1 MPELAANSPSPL
13 PDKTAIKPAYRV
25 VTEALRR
32 RIDAGDLRLGD
43 ALPIEH
49 DLAAHFG
56 VHRSTV
62 REGLRQLEQD
72 GWVRRDG
79 KRLVVTVPRH
89 SDLASRAERTL
100 RLQQVSLLDVY
111 QVALVMEPQAAA
123 LAALAATEAECQAMA
138 DNLQANRALLGTGAS
153 PVTVGM
159 AFQALVAQASH
170 NQVLLLG
177 REPVARLMHAGFEAI
192 ADHLPQACQ
201 RQLDA
206 HTQVYEAICARD
218 ATAAEHAMRR
228 HILDYRRGCEA
239 AGLNMNAPLA

>member
-1 MPELAANSPSPL
+1 MTEAAADFPFPCPEKPL
-13 PDKTAIKPAYRV
+13 VKPAYRV
-25 VTEALRR
+25 VTQALRR
-32 RIDAGDLRLGD
+32 RIESGELRLGQ

-49 DLAAHFG
+49 ELAAHFG

-62 REGLRQLEQD
+62 REALRQLEQD
-72 GWVRRDG
+72 GMVRRDG
-79 KRLVVTVPRH
+79 KRLLVTVPRH
-89 SDLASRAERTL
+89 SDLARRAERTL

-123 LAALAATEAECQAMA
+123 LAALAATEAQCQAMA
-138 DNLQANRALLGTGAS
+138 DNLELNRALLGTPVS
-153 PVTVGM
+153 PVEVGM

-192 ADHLPQACQ
+192 AARLPQAGR

-206 HTQVYEAICARD
+206 HTQVYEAVRARD
-218 ATAAEHAMRR
+218 AMAAEHAMRR

-239 AGLNMNAPLA
+239 AGLDMNAPLA